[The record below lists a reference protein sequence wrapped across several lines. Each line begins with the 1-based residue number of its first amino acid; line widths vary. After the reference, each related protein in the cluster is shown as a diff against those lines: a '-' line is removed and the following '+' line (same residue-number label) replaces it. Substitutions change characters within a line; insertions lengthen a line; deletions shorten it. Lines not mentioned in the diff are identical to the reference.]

1 MIESGRGNRSQ
12 NKGWELRFRMF
23 GWGHAGRGSN
33 QPKEHLVLHV
43 RAVVAPST
51 HGVPEDGEVC
61 PDAPAVE
68 HQRPGEACH

>member
-1 MIESGRGNRSQ
+1 MDEGKIHQKRVGSSYSECLDGVTQARGGNHPQ
-12 NKGWELRFRMF
+12 
-23 GWGHAGRGSN
+23 
-33 QPKEHLVLHV
+33 EHLVFHV

-51 HGVPEDGEVC
+51 HGVPEDGEVR

>member
-1 MIESGRGNRSQ
+1 
-12 NKGWELRFRMF
+12 MF
-23 GWGHAGRGSN
+23 GWGHAGKGSN
-33 QPKEHLVLHV
+33 QPQVHLVFHV

-51 HGVPEDGEVC
+51 HGVPEDGEVR

>member
-1 MIESGRGNRSQ
+1 MIERGPGNRSH
-12 NKGWELRFRMF
+12 NKDWKLRFKIS
-23 GWGHAGRGSN
+23 GWGHAGKGSN
-33 QPKEHLVLHV
+33 QPQEHLVLHV